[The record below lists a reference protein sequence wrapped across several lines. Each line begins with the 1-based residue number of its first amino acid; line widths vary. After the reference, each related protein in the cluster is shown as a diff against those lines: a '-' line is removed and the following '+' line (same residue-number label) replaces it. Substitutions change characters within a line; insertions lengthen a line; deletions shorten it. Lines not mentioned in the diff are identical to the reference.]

1 MQNKLKKGTAVF
13 NTLKKAPFHRQI
25 SSLKTQHSP
34 EYVRKINNQ
43 VNYLG

>member
-25 SSLKTQHSP
+25 GNHKTQLSAK
-34 EYVRKINNQ
+34 YVRKINSQ
-43 VNYLG
+43 VNYLR